1 MPPPKTSPG
10 ARARPASTKPAEGKG
25 RPLPRLEACPVIT
38 HDEAFSR
45 IEQGGCLRGVVLE
58 AQDDGHRPQYAA
70 FLLFSWRKEYTV
82 LGFGAAE
89 RPRLFRDLDR
99 VLALVRC
106 EYAFMGTVALRLA
119 NDGPPRQ
126 HSWRIT
132 HGSDFSRSPAAKRPP
147 GTRRT

>member
-10 ARARPASTKPAEGKG
+10 APAAPASTKSGDGKG
-25 RPLPRLEACPVIT
+25 RPLPRVEACPIIT

-58 AQDDGHRPQYAA
+58 AQEDGPRPQYAV
-70 FLLFSWRKEYTV
+70 FLLSSWRKEYTV
-82 LGFGAAE
+82 LGFGSAE

-106 EYAFMGTVALRLA
+106 EYAFKGTVALRIVDA
-119 NDGPPRQ
+119 GPPRKQ
-126 HSWRIT
+126 SWRIS
-132 HGSDFSRSPAAKRPP
+132 HGSDFSRSARVKRP
-147 GTRRT
+147 GQTRRT